1 MSELVVIVDD
11 DLEDIDILCDAIT
24 RRYNAHCRGFARPHE
39 ALETLRVIQL
49 VPPDYIFVDVNMPKM
64 SGIEFVKEARQV
76 IQSEDTVIIG
86 LSTGMSA
93 GLNAAM
99 LDAGADY
106 AFAKP
111 VDMVGYER
119 ILQEVFQLSMALR

>member
-24 RRYNAHCRGFARPHE
+24 RRYNAHCRGFGRPHE

-49 VPPDYIFVDVNMPKM
+49 VPPEYIFVDVNMPKM
-64 SGIEFVKEARQV
+64 SGIEFVKEARQL
-76 IQSEDTVIIG
+76 IQSKDTIIVG
-86 LSTGMSA
+86 LSTGMTTELK
-93 GLNAAM
+93 GAM
-99 LDAGADY
+99 LDAGANY

-111 VDMVGYER
+111 VHMVGYDR
-119 ILQEVFQLSMALR
+119 ILEEVLRLPVSLK